1 LLLLLQVLLLLS
13 VFLFHLLSLLL
24 VPLFYLLL
32 LRFACVPLGETLVF
46 LFLLLLELLVLLI
59 LLLDQLVLLLL
70 VFLVPFGV
78 PRVGRSRAF
87 VGLNLRSVGW
97 WARNIVPGTTGGLRT
112 GSRLFVAAV
121 LRAGNIVLRTTR
133 FRAAAFGWR
142 MVWSSCFF
150 RGHCPGAP

>member
-1 LLLLLQVLLLLS
+1 LLPLLQVLLLLS

-32 LRFACVPLGETLVF
+32 LGFACVPLGEMLVF
-46 LFLLLLELLVLLI
+46 LFLPLLELLVLLI

-70 VFLVPFGV
+70 VFLVSFGV
-78 PRVGRSRAF
+78 PRVGRSRVF

-97 WARNIVPGTTGGLRT
+97 RARNVVLGTTGGLRT
-112 GSRLFVAAV
+112 GCRLLIAAV
-121 LRAGNIVLRTTR
+121 LRARNIVLGTTR
-133 FRAAAFGWR
+133 LRAAAFGWR

-150 RGHCPGAP
+150 RGHCSGAP